1 MHKRWNQADAVRVAE
16 LGMSVV
22 DEIFTAVRIY
32 VAGPLADIENVRSVQ
47 SAVVAAGHEL
57 TLDWSR
63 GPDAALVDN
72 CGSLPAASAEIAMDD
87 LDAVLVADALLIVAS
102 EHDGRGMFVELGA
115 ALARAC
121 RGDPVHI
128 VVIGSIQ
135 RESVFYYHPAIQR
148 MTTVDEWLATLP

>member
-1 MHKRWNQADAVRVAE
+1 MAAALRSELSVA
-16 LGMSVV
+16 

-57 TLDWSR
+57 PLDWSR
-63 GPDAALVDN
+63 GPDVAFVDDY
-72 CGSLPAASAEIAMDD
+72 GSRPADSAEIAMAD
-87 LDAVLVADALLIVAS
+87 LDAVLVADAVLIVAS

-121 RGDPVHI
+121 RGEHVRI
-128 VVIGSIQ
+128 VVIGAIQ
-135 RESVFYYHPAIQR
+135 HESVFYYHPAIQR
-148 MTTVDEWLATLP
+148 VATVNEWLATPT

>member
-1 MHKRWNQADAVRVAE
+1 MA
-16 LGMSVV
+16 LSVL
-22 DEIFTAVRIY
+22 DEIFTVVRIY
-32 VAGPLADIENVRSVQ
+32 VAGPLADIENVQSVQ

-63 GPDAALVDN
+63 GPDAPLTDN
-72 CGSLPAASAEIAMDD
+72 YGTLPSASAAIAVAD
-87 LDAVLVADALLIVAS
+87 LDAVLVADALLVVAS

-128 VVIGSIQ
+128 VVIGSVQ
-135 RESVFYYHPAIQR
+135 HESVFYYHPAIQR
-148 MTTVDEWLATLP
+148 TTTVNEWLATLP